1 MPKVDVFNVQ
11 GECTGE
17 LDLSDKVFGTPIR
30 EDLLF
35 DVSQELLAARRQG
48 NASTKTRGE
57 VRGGGRKPWR
67 QKGTGRARHGTTRS
81 PIWVGGGTVFGPK
94 PRSYRYHLPKKMRRA
109 ALRSAL
115 SSKVSENSIT
125 VLEELSMTQPK
136 TREIV
141 GIMGNLNLDGKVLLV
156 TAREDENIYKSSRN
170 IQGLK
175 AVIAGQLNVLDLLR
189 YDQVIMTRDAV
200 ARVEEVFAS

>member
-1 MPKVDVFNVQ
+1 MPRVDVFNVQ
-11 GECTGE
+11 GERTGE
-17 LDLSDKVFGTPIR
+17 LELSEEVFGAPIR

-35 DVSQELLAARRQG
+35 DVSQMLLTARRQG
-48 NASTKTRGE
+48 TASTRTRGE

-67 QKGTGRARHGTTRS
+67 QKGTGRARHGTIRS
-81 PIWVGGGTVFGPK
+81 PIWVGGGTVFGPR
-94 PRSYRYHLPKKMRRA
+94 PRSYRYQLPKKVRRA

-115 SSKVSENSIT
+115 SSKVSDNSMT
-125 VLEELSMTQPK
+125 VLEELSMSQPK

-141 GIMGNLNLDGKVLLV
+141 GILKGLNLDGKVLLV
-156 TAREDENIYKSSRN
+156 TARDDENIYKSTRN

-189 YDQVIMTRDAV
+189 YDKVIMTREAV